1 MLVGLG
7 FIAIYVVLVGV
18 VSFLEQPLAQKLDAF
33 RLGAA
38 LRLGALFTAVA
49 ALLAERGSVIPDFE
63 PGLAG
68 VGIGLILGIGSVFYC
83 LALSRL
89 RAWVAASVA
98 NGYVAVTVLL
108 GVVVLGEDLTWFVAA
123 GLALTL
129 VGVVA
134 LSWQEPAAAES
145 QGVHRFLAAAWPL
158 GVYIV
163 LVGTGAFLAKP
174 ALGSLSALQLNALT
188 ALGMAAVALAAVG
201 VRDRRV
207 PTSPAALATAGV
219 GVLLGLGGVGYYLAL
234 ERLPV
239 SVAAT
244 LGNTSVLVTAA
255 LAILVRHQ
263 TVTPR
268 QIAGAATTLA
278 GVCLLT
284 IPQP

>member
-1 MLVGLG
+1 MVAGLG
-7 FIAIYVVLVGV
+7 FIAVYVVLVGV

-38 LRLGALFTAVA
+38 LRLGALTTAVA
-49 ALLAERGSVIPDFE
+49 ALLAGRGSVIPDLE
-63 PGLAG
+63 PGLVG
-68 VGIGLILGIGSVFYC
+68 VGIGLVLGIGSVFYC

-108 GVVVLGEDLTWFVAA
+108 GVVVLGEDMTWFVVA
-123 GLALTL
+123 GLVLTL
-129 VGVVA
+129 AGVIA
-134 LSWQEPAAAES
+134 LSWQEPAEAES

-207 PTSPAALATAGV
+207 PTGPAARATAGV

-268 QIAGAATTLA
+268 QIAGAATTLI
-278 GVCLLT
+278 GICLLT

>member
-1 MLVGLG
+1 MLIGLG
-7 FIAIYVVLVGV
+7 FIVVYVVLVGV

-33 RLGAA
+33 RLGAS
-38 LRLGALFTAVA
+38 LRLGALITAVA
-49 ALLAERGSVIPDFE
+49 ALLGGRGSAIPDLE

-68 VGIGLILGIGSVFYC
+68 VGIGLLLGIGSVFYC
-83 LALSRL
+83 LALSHL
-89 RAWVAASVA
+89 RAWLAASIA
-98 NGYVAVTVLL
+98 NGYVAVTILL

-123 GLALTL
+123 GLTLTL
-129 VGVVA
+129 AGVVA
-134 LSWQEPAAAES
+134 LSWQEAGEADSHGA
-145 QGVHRFLAAAWPL
+145 HRSLAAAWPL

-163 LVGTGAFLAKP
+163 LVGIGAFLAKP
-174 ALGSLSALQLNALT
+174 ALGGLSALQLNALT

-207 PTSPAALATAGV
+207 PTGPAALATAGV

-268 QIAGAATTLA
+268 QVAGAVTTLA